1 MSSSLS
7 DDSARLYPLAKPGVE
22 AGNTWWEYGPMTLNA
37 KRIETLNAPGRHRDL
52 ETRGL
57 YLQVGRTGTK
67 SWLLRY
73 ELNGRERFHGLG
85 SLDDFSLK
93 EARVRARAARQK
105 IADGIDPI
113 DAKRAERAARAAE
126 AAKTVTF
133 EEAARQ
139 YYDQN
144 EPRWRNRKAAAQ
156 FLSTMEAYVF
166 PVFKDV
172 SVADVDTGLVLKALE
187 GEYPGHPGKSIWTT
201 IPETANRVRGR
212 IENVLNWATTRGY
225 REGENP
231 ARWRGHLQNVLPA
244 RGQIQRVEHHP
255 AMPYRELPTFMA
267 ELTRREGVAA
277 KALEFTILTAARTGE
292 VIGARWDEIDLDRR
306 IWTIP
311 AGRMKADKEHRVP
324 LSDRAYEILHSLP
337 CEEGNPYVFIG
348 LRANGLSNMAMA
360 AVLKRMGRNDITVH
374 GFRST
379 FRDWAAEL
387 TGYANHVVE
396 QALAHTIGNAVERAY
411 RRGDLFEKRVRLMT
425 EWSRFCMSPG
435 TAGEVVPMRA
445 PQ

>member
-1 MSSSLS
+1 MAL
-7 DDSARLYPLAKPGVE
+7 
-22 AGNTWWEYGPMTLNA
+22 NT
-37 KRIETLNAPGRHRDL
+37 KRIAKLNAPGRYRDP

-93 EARVRARAARQK
+93 EARERARAARQK

-113 DAKRAERAARAAE
+113 DVKRAERAARAVE
-126 AAKTVTF
+126 AAKAVTF

-139 YYDQN
+139 YFDQN

-156 FLSTMEAYVF
+156 FLSTMEDYVF
-166 PVFKDV
+166 PVFGKV
-172 SVADVDTGLVLKALE
+172 SIAQVDTGLVLKALE
-187 GEYPGHPGKSIWTT
+187 REHPNRPGKSVWMA
-201 IPETANRVRGR
+201 IPETANRIRGR
-212 IENVLNWATTRGY
+212 IENVLDWATTRGY
-225 REGENP
+225 RDGENP

-244 RGQIQRVEHHP
+244 RGKIQRVEHHP
-255 AMPYRELPTFMA
+255 AMPYSKLPTFMA
-267 ELTRREGVAA
+267 QLAKREGVAA

-292 VIGARWDEIDLDRR
+292 VIGATWDEIDLDGKV
-306 IWTIP
+306 WTVP
-311 AGRMKADKEHRVP
+311 AGRMKASKEHRVP
-324 LSDRAYEILHSLP
+324 LSDRAALILNSLP
-337 CEEGNPYVFIG
+337 REKDNPFVFIG
-348 LRANGLSNMAMA
+348 ARSSGLSNMAMA
-360 AVLKRMGRNDITVH
+360 AVLKRLDRNDVTVH

-387 TGYANHVVE
+387 TSYANHIVE

-425 EWSRFCMSPG
+425 DWSRFCANPAPVG
-435 TAGEVVPMRA
+435 KVVPMRTA
-445 PQ
+445 E

>member
-1 MSSSLS
+1 MALNTK
-7 DDSARLYPLAKPGVE
+7 RVAK
-22 AGNTWWEYGPMTLNA
+22 
-37 KRIETLNAPGRHRDL
+37 LNAPGRYRDP

-93 EARVRARAARQK
+93 EARERARAARQK
-105 IADGIDPI
+105 IADGVDPI
-113 DAKRAERAARAAE
+113 DVRRAERAACAAE
-126 AAKTVTF
+126 AAKAITF

-139 YYDQN
+139 YYQQN

-156 FLSTMEAYVF
+156 FLSTMQDYVF
-166 PVFKDV
+166 PVFGGV
-172 SVADVDTGLVLKALE
+172 SVTGVDTGLVLKALE
-187 GEYPGHPGKSIWTT
+187 REHPERPGRGIWMA

-212 IENVLNWATTRGY
+212 IENVLDWATTRGY
-225 REGENP
+225 RDGENP
-231 ARWRGHLQNVLPA
+231 ARWRGHLENVLPA

-255 AMPYRELPTFMA
+255 AMPCFEVPAFMA
-267 ELTRREGVAA
+267 ALAERDGVSAQ
-277 KALEFTILTAARTGE
+277 ALEFTILTAARTGE
-292 VIGARWDEIDLDRR
+292 VIGATWDEIDLDGMV
-306 IWTIP
+306 WTVP
-311 AGRMKADKEHRVP
+311 AGRMKAGKEHRVP
-324 LSDRAYEILHSLP
+324 LSGRACEILNSLP
-337 CEEGNPYVFIG
+337 REKGNPCVFIG
-348 LRANGLSNMAMA
+348 PRANGLSNMAMS
-360 AVLKRMGRNDITVH
+360 AVLKRMGRNDVTVH

-387 TGYANHVVE
+387 TGYPNHVVE

-425 EWSRFCMSPG
+425 DWSRFCSNPAPVGEMVPIRA
-435 TAGEVVPMRA
+435 AG
-445 PQ
+445 

>member
-1 MSSSLS
+1 M
-7 DDSARLYPLAKPGVE
+7 A
-22 AGNTWWEYGPMTLNA
+22 LNA
-37 KRIETLNAPGRHRDL
+37 KRIATLNEPGRYRDP

-85 SLDDFSLK
+85 ALDDFSLK
-93 EARVRARAARQK
+93 EARERARAARQK

-113 DAKRAERAARAAE
+113 DVKRAERAARAAE

-133 EEAARQ
+133 EEAARK
-139 YYDQN
+139 YYEQN

-156 FLSTMEAYVF
+156 FLSTLEEYVF

-187 GEYPGHPGKSIWTT
+187 GEHSKYPGKTLWTA

-231 ARWRGHLQNVLPA
+231 ARWRGHLQNALPA

-255 AMPYRELPTFMA
+255 AMPYMELPAFMA
-267 ELTRREGVAA
+267 ELAKREGVAA
-277 KALEFTILTAARTGE
+277 KALEFTILTGARTGE
-292 VIGARWDEIDLDRR
+292 VTGATWDEIDLDAKV
-306 IWTIP
+306 WTVP
-311 AGRMKADKEHRVP
+311 AGRMKAQKEHRVP
-324 LSDRAYEILHSLP
+324 LSDRACKILGSLP
-337 CEEGNPYVFIG
+337 GEKDNPFVFIG
-348 LRANGLSNMAMA
+348 ARASGLSNMAMA
-360 AVLKRMGRNDITVH
+360 AVLKRMERNDITVH

-387 TGYANHVVE
+387 TGYQNHVVE
-396 QALAHTIGNAVERAY
+396 MALAHTIGNAVERAY
-411 RRGDLFEKRVRLMT
+411 RRGDMMEKRVRLMAD
-425 EWSRFCMSPG
+425 WSRFCANPAP
-435 TAGEVVPMRA
+435 TGEVVPMRA
-445 PQ
+445 AG

>member
-1 MSSSLS
+1 MAL
-7 DDSARLYPLAKPGVE
+7 
-22 AGNTWWEYGPMTLNA
+22 TA
-37 KRIETLNAPGRHRDL
+37 KRIAKLNAPGRYRDP

-85 SLDDFSLK
+85 SFKDFSLK
-93 EARVRARAARQK
+93 EARERARLARQK

-113 DAKRAERAARAAE
+113 DVKRAERAVRAAE

-156 FLSTMEAYVF
+156 FLSTMEDYVF
-166 PVFKDV
+166 PIFGKV

-187 GEYPGHPGKSIWTT
+187 GEHPKHPGKSIWMA

-244 RGQIQRVEHHP
+244 RGQIQRVEHH
-255 AMPYRELPTFMA
+255 AALPYMELPAFMIALA
-267 ELTRREGVAA
+267 ERDGIAA

-292 VIGARWDEIDLDRR
+292 VIGATWDEIDLGGKV
-306 IWTIP
+306 WTVP
-311 AGRMKADKEHRVP
+311 AARMKASKEHRVP
-324 LSDRAYEILHSLP
+324 LSDLACEILRSLP
-337 CEEGNPYVFIG
+337 REKENPFVFIG
-348 LRANGLSNMAMA
+348 ARASGLSNMSMA
-360 AVLKRMGRNDITVH
+360 SVLKRMDRSDVTVH

-387 TGYANHVVE
+387 TAYQNHIVE

-411 RRGDLFEKRVRLMT
+411 RRGDMFDKRSRLLAD
-425 EWSRFCMSPG
+425 WARFCTSP
-435 TAGEVVPMRA
+435 APVGEIVAMRTTG
-445 PQ
+445 

>member
-1 MSSSLS
+1 M
-7 DDSARLYPLAKPGVE
+7 A
-22 AGNTWWEYGPMTLNA
+22 LNA
-37 KRIETLNAPGRHRDL
+37 KRIATLNEPGRYRDP

-93 EARVRARAARQK
+93 EARERARAARQK

-113 DAKRAERAARAAE
+113 EAKRAERAARSAE

-133 EEAARQ
+133 QEAARQ
-139 YYDQN
+139 YYAQN

-166 PVFKDV
+166 PVFGKV
-172 SVADVDTGLVLKALE
+172 SVAEVDTMLVLKALDRE
-187 GEYPGHPGKSIWTT
+187 HYKHPGKSIWMA

-231 ARWRGHLQNVLPA
+231 ARWRGHLKNALPE
-244 RGQIQRVEHHP
+244 RGQIKRVEHHP
-255 AMPYRELPTFMA
+255 AMPYSELPTFMA
-267 ELTRREGVAA
+267 SLADREGVAA
-277 KALEFTILTAARTGE
+277 RALEFTILTAARTGE
-292 VIGARWDEIDLDRR
+292 VIGATWDEIDLEGKV
-306 IWTIP
+306 WTVP
-311 AGRMKADKEHRVP
+311 AGRMKASKEHRVP
-324 LSDRAYEILHSLP
+324 LSDRACEILGSLP
-337 CEEGNPYVFIG
+337 REKNNPFVFIG
-348 LRANGLSNMAMA
+348 ARASGLSNMAMA
-360 AVLKRMGRNDITVH
+360 SVLKRMDRNDVTVH

-379 FRDWAAEL
+379 FRDWAAER
-387 TGYANHVVE
+387 TGYQNHIVE
-396 QALAHTIGNAVERAY
+396 MALAHTIGSAVERAY
-411 RRGDLFEKRVRLMT
+411 RRGDMFAKRTRLMND
-425 EWSRFCMSPG
+425 WSQYCSDPASVG
-435 TAGEVVPMRA
+435 KVVPLRSA
-445 PQ
+445 G